1 MWSETD
7 EHYHRRLNRILNQT
21 MNEAAV
27 DRIDHYVLK
36 RMYDYTGHLVRV
48 LDENPRH
55 LTGMLL
61 QFRDAQWKEAMTE
74 VIGHQG
80 HSGRVAPWCWER
92 QYHAFFHYLG
102 ERWQDIARDKAQ
114 WKNHREQWISYMIRG
129 RAAMED

>member
-7 EHYHRRLNRILNQT
+7 EHYHRRLNRILHQT

-27 DRIDHYVLK
+27 DRIDRYVLK
-36 RMYDYTGHLVRV
+36 RMYDCTGHLVRV

-102 ERWQDIARDKAQ
+102 ERWQDVARDKAQ
-114 WKNHREQWISYMIRG
+114 WKNHREEWISYMIRG
-129 RAAMED
+129 RAVMNV